1 MANVKT
7 NKKVIPP
14 QTGGAKG
21 ITAAT
26 PENAAGGVQAAAE
39 NPEQGGGNAPEQK
52 NTEVDKGGK
61 KTPTGKKGVSEE
73 NANINEAKKI
83 FKKFSVEEIYFT
95 SDGFGFLNQK
105 EAEYHGASLKDQEVK
120 KINKK
125 DVE

>member
-1 MANVKT
+1 MKNAKSD
-7 NKKVIPP
+7 KKVIPP
-14 QTGGAKG
+14 QTGGAEG
-21 ITAAT
+21 VTAAA
-26 PENAAGGVQAAAE
+26 PEDATGGVQAAPE

-73 NANINEAKKI
+73 NANTNEAKKI
-83 FKKFSVEEIYFT
+83 FKKFSVEELYFT
-95 SDGFGFLNQK
+95 SDGFGFLNPK
-105 EAEYHGASLKDQEVK
+105 EAEYHGASLKDQKVT

>member
-1 MANVKT
+1 MTNVKT
-7 NKKVIPP
+7 DKEVIPT
-14 QTGGAKG
+14 QTGGSENNA
-21 ITAAT
+21 TAT
-26 PENAAGGVQAAAE
+26 PKDAAGSTQATLE

-61 KTPTGKKGVSEE
+61 KTPTGKKRISKEDA
-73 NANINEAKKI
+73 NANEAKKI
-83 FKKFSVEEIYFT
+83 FKKFAVEELYFT

-105 EAEYHGASLKDQEVK
+105 GAEYHGASLKDQKVT